1 MLACR
6 VLMDQGID
14 VTAVTFVT
22 PFFGSVRGEAAAAS
36 LGITH
41 HVIDIT
47 GEHLKMV
54 KAPKFGY
61 GRNMNPCID
70 CHAMMF
76 AKAGELMEEISGH
89 FLFSGEV
96 LGQRPMSQNVKA
108 LRLVEKESGYEGLIV
123 RPLSA
128 KRLTETEVEKAG
140 FVDRERLLDI
150 QGRSRKRQMELA
162 ASYGLNEFPTP
173 GGGCLLTDP
182 GFSTRLKELFEA
194 SPQATATDVTRL
206 KFGRHFRLP
215 SGSKAVVGRHEDD
228 NEGLEGLFTP
238 DDYSLQVEDITGPLV
253 LLEGGADEADIRIAA
268 ALTLRYSRAVGRRE
282 AVVIVKGPGK
292 TERKVTEAPA
302 DDEITERYR
311 IARRTAPERQQNE

>member
-1 MLACR
+1 MLSCR

-14 VTAVTFVT
+14 VTAITFVT
-22 PFFGSVRGEAAAAS
+22 PFFGSAKGEASAAI
-36 LGITH
+36 LGIRH
-41 HVIDIT
+41 RVMDIT
-47 GEHLKMV
+47 GEHLMMV
-54 KAPKFGY
+54 KSPKYGY

-76 AKAGELMEEISGH
+76 AKAGEIMEEISGH

-128 KRLTETEVEKAG
+128 RLLPETEAEKAG

-162 ASYGLNEFPTP
+162 AAYGLNEFPTP

-182 GFSTRLKELFEA
+182 GFSIRIKELFKI
-194 SPQATATDVTRL
+194 SPQADATDVTRL

-215 SGSKAVVGRHEDD
+215 GGGKAVVGRHKDD
-228 NEGLEGLFTP
+228 NDELEKLFSP
-238 DDYSLQVEDITGPLV
+238 DDYSLQVEGITGPLV
-253 LLEGGADEADIRIAA
+253 LLERGANEADIRIAA
-268 ALTLRYSRAVGRRE
+268 SLTLRYSRAADKGE
-282 AVVIVKGPGK
+282 AAIIVKGPGE
-292 TERKVTEAPA
+292 TERKVTVAPA
-302 DDEITERYR
+302 NDEATERYR
-311 IARRTAPERQQNE
+311 IA